1 MTGPQTARRRPGVI
15 AQKMGMTRIF
25 TDDGRHVPVT
35 VLKMETCQVTA
46 QRTEE
51 SHGYTALQLGAGK
64 AKVKNVNG
72 AMRGHFAK
80 IRVEPKRTVAE
91 FRVSKDALI
100 DVGQELQAD
109 HFTTGQFVDVVGTSI
124 GKGFA
129 GGMKRHN
136 FSGLRASHGVS
147 ISHRSIGST
156 GHCQD
161 PGKVFKGKKMPGQMG
176 SVRSTVQNLE
186 IISTDVDRGLILVR
200 GGVPGPESGIVFVS
214 DAVKLG
220 LPKDAPYPTSFRDTT
235 SDKSE
240 VVGAGSEESAVADE
254 VTPEEAVTAT
264 EAAAESTAEATEVPT
279 GEVTTEEDGATT
291 SQPAYEEKD

>member
-1 MTGPQTARRRPGVI
+1 MSDPQTARRRSGVI

-80 IRVEPKRTVAE
+80 VRVEPKRTVTE
-91 FRVSKDALI
+91 FRVSEDALI
-100 DVGQELQAD
+100 DIGQELQAD
-109 HFTTGQFVDVVGTSI
+109 HFAIGQFVDIVGTSI

-136 FSGLRASHGVS
+136 FAGLRASHGVS

-161 PGKVFKGKKMPGQMG
+161 PGKVFEGKKMPGQMG
-176 SVRSTVQNLE
+176 SARSTVQNLE

-220 LPKDAPYPTSFRDTT
+220 LPKDAPYPTSLRDTT

-240 VVGAGSEESAVADE
+240 VVGAGSEESGVADE
-254 VTPEEAVTAT
+254 ATPEEAVTAT
-264 EAAAESTAEATEVPT
+264 EAAAEPTAEAAEIPT
-279 GEVTTEEDGATT
+279 GEATTEEDGATT
-291 SQPAYEEKD
+291 SQSADEEKD

>member
-1 MTGPQTARRRPGVI
+1 MAGPQTARRRPGVI

-64 AKVKNVNG
+64 AKVKNING

-80 IRVEPKRTVAE
+80 VRVEPKRTVAE
-91 FRVSKDALI
+91 FRVSEDALI

-109 HFTTGQFVDVVGTSI
+109 HFATGQFVDVVGTSI

-176 SVRSTVQNLE
+176 SARSTVQNLE
-186 IISTDVDRGLILVR
+186 IVSTDVDRGLILVR
-200 GGVPGPESGIVFVS
+200 GGVPGPESGIVLVS

-220 LPKDAPYPTSFRDTT
+220 LPKDAPYPTSVRDTT
-235 SDKSE
+235 SDE
-240 VVGAGSEESAVADE
+240 PEAAGAETEESAAADE
-254 VTPEEAVTAT
+254 AAPEEIATAT
-264 EAAAESTAEATEVPT
+264 EAATEPAAEATEVPA
-279 GEVTTEEDGATT
+279 EETAPEENGAAT
-291 SQPAYEEKD
+291 SQSADEEKG

>member
-1 MTGPQTARRRPGVI
+1 MSDPQTARRRSGVI

-80 IRVEPKRTVAE
+80 VRVEPKRTVTE
-91 FRVSKDALI
+91 FRVSEDALI
-100 DVGQELQAD
+100 DIGQELQAD
-109 HFTTGQFVDVVGTSI
+109 HFAIGQFVDIVGTSI

-136 FSGLRASHGVS
+136 FAGLRASHGVS

-176 SVRSTVQNLE
+176 SARSTVQNLE
-186 IISTDVDRGLILVR
+186 IVSTDVDRGLILVR
-200 GGVPGPESGIVFVS
+200 GGVPGPESGIVLVS

-220 LPKDAPYPTSFRDTT
+220 LPKDAPYPTSVRDTT
-235 SDKSE
+235 SDE
-240 VVGAGSEESAVADE
+240 PEAAGAETEESAAADE
-254 VTPEEAVTAT
+254 AAPEEIATAT
-264 EAAAESTAEATEVPT
+264 EAATEPAAEATKVPAEET
-279 GEVTTEEDGATT
+279 APEEDGAAT
-291 SQPAYEEKD
+291 SQSADKEKA

>member
-1 MTGPQTARRRPGVI
+1 MSDPQTARRRSGVI

-80 IRVEPKRTVAE
+80 VRVEPKRTVTE
-91 FRVSKDALI
+91 FRVSEDALI
-100 DVGQELQAD
+100 DIGQELQAD
-109 HFTTGQFVDVVGTSI
+109 HFAIGQFVDIVGTSI

-136 FSGLRASHGVS
+136 FAGLRASHGVS

-176 SVRSTVQNLE
+176 SARSTVQNLE

-220 LPKDAPYPTSFRDTT
+220 LPKDAPYPTSLRDTT

-240 VVGAGSEESAVADE
+240 VVGAGSEESGVADE
-254 VTPEEAVTAT
+254 ATPEEAVTAT
-264 EAAAESTAEATEVPT
+264 EAAAEPTAEATEFPT
-279 GEVTTEEDGATT
+279 GEATTEEDGATT
-291 SQPAYEEKD
+291 SQSADEEKD